1 VTRGPLEQTVRLL
14 GKLPGVGE
22 KTARRF
28 ALYILQQPRTFTRE
42 LASALLELRE
52 QTIPCSVCGN
62 ITTEEED
69 PCPICSDPLRDRST
83 LCVLE
88 SVEDMLSFEQSGA
101 YSGLYFILGG
111 RVSPLDGE
119 DLDPKRIDALKEY
132 VVSGAFTEVIIATN
146 PRVEGDLTFFTV
158 LDALD
163 DCDVKVTR
171 LAFGLPLGG
180 SIGYADRVTLH
191 ASLESRVDARQHD
204 KKTGRE

>member
-1 VTRGPLEQTVRLL
+1 MTQGPLELAVHLL

-28 ALYILQQPRTFTRE
+28 ALYVLQQPESFTKD
-42 LASALLELRE
+42 LAGALLDLRE
-52 QTIPCSVCGN
+52 HTVPCSVCGN
-62 ITTEEED
+62 ITTKDED
-69 PCPICSDPLRDRST
+69 PCVICSDPFRDRST

-88 SVEDMLSFEQSGA
+88 TLEDMLSLEQSGA

-119 DLDPKRIDALKEY
+119 DLDPGRVEALKQR
-132 VVSGAFTEVIIATN
+132 VVQGSFQEVIIATN

-158 LDALD
+158 LDALG
-163 DCDVKVTR
+163 DCGVKVTR

-191 ASLESRVDARQHD
+191 ASLESRVEARKQD

>member
-1 VTRGPLEQTVRLL
+1 MQGPLERVVRLL

-28 ALYILQQPRTFTRE
+28 ALYILQQPESFTRE
-42 LASALLELRE
+42 MTEALLDLRE
-52 QTIPCSVCGN
+52 GTVPCSVCGN
-62 ITTEEED
+62 ITTKDQD
-69 PCPICSDPLRDRST
+69 PCPICSDPFRDRQI

-88 SVEDMLSFEQSGA
+88 TVEDMLSFEQSGA

-119 DLDPKRIDALKEY
+119 DLDPERIRALKEY
-132 VVSGAFTEVIIATN
+132 VESGSFREVIIATN

-158 LDALD
+158 LDALSPL
-163 DCDVKVTR
+163 DVKVTR

-180 SIGYADRVTLH
+180 SIGYADRVTIH
-191 ASLESRVDARQHD
+191 ASLESRVEARQRD

>member
-1 VTRGPLEQTVRLL
+1 MQGPLERVVRLL

-28 ALYILQQPRTFTRE
+28 ALYILQQPESFTRDLTE
-42 LASALLELRE
+42 ALLDLRE
-52 QTIPCSVCGN
+52 RTVPCSVCGN
-62 ITTEEED
+62 ITTKDQD
-69 PCPICSDPLRDRST
+69 PCPICSDPFRDRQT

-88 SVEDMLSFEQSGA
+88 TVEDMLSFEQSGA

-119 DLDPKRIDALKEY
+119 DLAPERIRKLKEY
-132 VVSGAFTEVIIATN
+132 VESGAFREVIIATN

-163 DCDVKVTR
+163 SLDVKITR

-180 SIGYADRVTLH
+180 SIGYADRVTIH
-191 ASLESRVDARQHD
+191 ASLESRVEARKQD

>member
-1 VTRGPLEQTVRLL
+1 M
-14 GKLPGVGE
+14 
-22 KTARRF
+22 
-28 ALYILQQPRTFTRE
+28 
-42 LASALLELRE
+42 
-52 QTIPCSVCGN
+52 
-62 ITTEEED
+62 
-69 PCPICSDPLRDRST
+69 